1 MIQSPSAVSF
11 AGSVSVLV
19 TIQLMTALAI
29 ANLVSRKDAAPS
41 ILVAPLDGMV
51 GKVLCLSD
59 MPLIG
64 QVSFLQH
71 GYGAL
76 RDTTGIC
83 NCSTLIPVFPECFEH
98 AVTLNIPEF

>member
-1 MIQSPSAVSF
+1 M
-11 AGSVSVLV
+11 SVLV

-41 ILVAPLDGMV
+41 VLVAPLDGMV

-64 QVSFLQH
+64 QVSLLQQ
-71 GYGAL
+71 
-76 RDTTGIC
+76 DTRRWVYEETPQILLLFHVDP
-83 NCSTLIPVFPECFEH
+83 SLPRV
-98 AVTLNIPEF
+98 L

>member
-1 MIQSPSAVSF
+1 MEPPYNYTRICCSPISRLVSF

-64 QVSFLQH
+64 QVSRVWRVI
-71 GYGAL
+71 Y
-76 RDTTGIC
+76 
-83 NCSTLIPVFPECFEH
+83 S
-98 AVTLNIPEF
+98 VTH

>member
-1 MIQSPSAVSF
+1 MILHPPVSF

-64 QVSFLQH
+64 QVRKHARSMVLNH
-71 GYGAL
+71 
-76 RDTTGIC
+76 
-83 NCSTLIPVFPECFEH
+83 STLN
-98 AVTLNIPEF
+98 A

>member
-1 MIQSPSAVSF
+1 MNHHVQLDPDLLYSRISRSVSF

-19 TIQLMTALAI
+19 TIQLMMALAI

-64 QVSFLQH
+64 QVSLVLKGRLHWLRDCLQ
-71 GYGAL
+71 GDSSAL
-76 RDTTGIC
+76 RTG
-83 NCSTLIPVFPECFEH
+83 LG
-98 AVTLNIPEF
+98 

>member
-64 QVSFLQH
+64 QVR
-71 GYGAL
+71 G
-76 RDTTGIC
+76 DTRSMVYVGT
-83 NCSTLIPVFPECFEH
+83 P
-98 AVTLNIPEF
+98 